1 MAITIKILD
10 SLYLAF
16 AIIFTCTVIG
26 LVMLKTKNKPII
38 SDIGWGIFYG
48 SLTIII
54 LSCAFLVWLT
64 YNFPK

>member
-16 AIIFTCTVIG
+16 AIIFTCIVVGFI
-26 LVMLKTKNKPII
+26 MSKAKNKPVI

-54 LSCAFLVWLT
+54 FHAHSLSG
-64 YNFPK
+64 